1 MISLSGFNV
10 KDKNNPSG
18 IDIVYSG
25 LRPGEKL
32 YEELLIDSEAQKTSH
47 PDIFKAI
54 EKSNIDENFI
64 DEIKQLQD
72 VIIAED
78 YEKLEAFIDKYV
90 EGYSKFSPSTSLEK
104 N

>member
-47 PDIFKAI
+47 PDIFKAT
-54 EKSNIDENFI
+54 EKRNMDENFI
-64 DEIKQLQD
+64 DDLEKLQD
-72 VIIAED
+72 ILINED
-78 YEKLEAFIDKYV
+78 QEKLEAFIKKYV
-90 EGYSKFSPSTSLEK
+90 EGYSKFSTSTSLEK

>member
-10 KDKNNPSG
+10 KDKNNPNG

-32 YEELLIDSEAQKTSH
+32 YEELLIDSEAQKTTH
-47 PDIFKAI
+47 PEIFKAT
-54 EKSNIDENFI
+54 EESNIDENFI
-64 DEIKQLQD
+64 EEIEKLQD
-72 VIIAED
+72 ILIDED
-78 YEKLEAFIDKYV
+78 QEKLEAFIKKYV
-90 EGYSKFSPSTSLEK
+90 EGYSKFSPSTSLEE